1 MTLNTLYLAVTV
13 IAVQDRDLVL
23 GGRGTMRLSSCSGQ
37 QGVCGGSPERW
48 QSELQAWGSSN
59 LTLINSFVCAQIGGG
74 KAS

>member
-23 GGRGTMRLSSCSGQ
+23 GGGTMRLSSCSGQ

-48 QSELQAWGSSN
+48 
-59 LTLINSFVCAQIGGG
+59 
-74 KAS
+74 